1 MSLET
6 PPLST
11 YKYLLIR
18 TLPRTQ
24 EALSKPH
31 KNTSEILLQFLKC
44 LRKVDQRQEQAH
56 VNGLKIHKSCWNQL
70 CSCSFSL
77 QPLLAMKTLI
87 MSQIQWE
94 NMEEN
99 REIYSPNFK
108 TSEQQLEVFTF
119 PIIRRKRKWCWELCS
134 PANPKIHVIQIQK
147 QLQSHL
153 IKLYPKCA
161 GSQMLASQ
169 EELSQH
175 LDPASN
181 SQTEAET
188 LLHIKIFKV
197 FLLTKIAMLEISF
210 VLFLP
215 QNNFCQ
221 VTLYHQYCY

>member
-1 MSLET
+1 MFEKGRSKYESNPMS
-6 PPLST
+6 
-11 YKYLLIR
+11 
-18 TLPRTQ
+18 
-24 EALSKPH
+24 
-31 KNTSEILLQFLKC
+31 
-44 LRKVDQRQEQAH
+44 D
-56 VNGLKIHKSCWNQL
+56 GLKIHKTCWNQL

-77 QPLLAMKTLI
+77 QPCPRLLKTQTV
-87 MSQIQWE
+87 SQIQGKG
-94 NMEEN
+94 MEEN
-99 REIYSPNFK
+99 RNICSPNFK
-108 TSEQQLEVFTF
+108 TSQQQLEVFTF

-188 LLHIKIFKV
+188 LLHIKIFNIS
-197 FLLTKIAMLEISF
+197 LLTKIGMLQISF
-210 VLFLP
+210 GVFSAP
-215 QNNFCQ
+215 K
-221 VTLYHQYCY
+221 